1 MLRILLFLLLMWSAA
16 DAVPVTS
23 SGATVDAVPV
33 IFVAKAVEGVPVAPA
48 SAVNAGLSTF
58 VGYAGDEVPVIPAG
72 ATANAVPSVFA
83 GNAANTAPLRKP
95 RPESSVTTF
104 IFIHC
109 AETEDGGDEML
120 SPTGRQQADALS
132 AFLSDMEVAAVYAPF
147 KKCLIETVQP
157 LASTQQRKVEYFRD
171 ATTDAPDAM
180 KHILDVMMEK
190 YKGKT
195 LVICAPA
202 ASVKIMAGMLGIRE
216 KALKKGR
223 GTFNEVLLVNVWW
236 FGEAV
241 AQKLNMNFQKKV

>member
-1 MLRILLFLLLMWSAA
+1 
-16 DAVPVTS
+16 
-23 SGATVDAVPV
+23 
-33 IFVAKAVEGVPVAPA
+33 
-48 SAVNAGLSTF
+48 
-58 VGYAGDEVPVIPAG
+58 
-72 ATANAVPSVFA
+72 
-83 GNAANTAPLRKP
+83 
-95 RPESSVTTF
+95 
-104 IFIHC
+104 
-109 AETEDGGDEML
+109 ML

-132 AFLSDMEVAAVYAPF
+132 AFLSDMEVAAVYVPF

-157 LASTQQRKVEYFRD
+157 LASTQRRKVEYFRD

-195 LVICAPA
+195 VVICAPA
-202 ASVKIMAGMLGIRE
+202 ASVKIMAGMLGIKE